1 MTNEIE
7 DLKRDSARLTWLI
20 DEALEGR
27 QHLDASVQRKY
38 ARQYID
44 LMMAA
49 DDEAEATAERA
60 RWCEEMKAK
69 VEWEGHIQQ
78 WAVYFAVGDV
88 WRYHH
93 DPDRNT
99 AIDKARGVK

>member
-1 MTNEIE
+1 MSIPLMEIE
-7 DLKRDSARLTWLI
+7 VKVIEALREELKRN
-20 DEALEGR
+20 
-27 QHLDASVQRKY
+27 Q
-38 ARQYID
+38 
-44 LMMAA
+44 
-49 DDEAEATAERA
+49 
-60 RWCEEMKAK
+60 WCEEMKAK

-78 WAVYFAVGDV
+78 WAVYFTVGDV